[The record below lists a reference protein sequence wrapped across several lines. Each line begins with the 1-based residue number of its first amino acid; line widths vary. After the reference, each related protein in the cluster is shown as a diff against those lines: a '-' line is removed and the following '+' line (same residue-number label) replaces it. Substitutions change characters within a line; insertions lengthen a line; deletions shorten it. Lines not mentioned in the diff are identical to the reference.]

1 MGFFLTGTGGA
12 SVVVDN
18 GAGFSGDASFDES
31 GAFATG
37 GLGSLQLLVS
47 CNMTSD
53 RFEGGGGGPLKEASW
68 EFNLDV
74 ALDETPDQCLGAVLT
89 WVGGREGAFADP
101 ASWEPPQVP
110 VFEEGGRCDTARVQ
124 GGRNVTIDLAAAA
137 RSADPLAA
145 SGPRAVVVKT
155 GRLVVDHSEGFHTT
169 GGRLELDS
177 LSPVLGERS
186 LEIGNNASM
195 LLQDEVVVARHV
207 AVGTAGAGEV
217 DVSGDNGFFETGGRL
232 GLGADGEG
240 RLVGARRRD
249 RNPPR
254 RCSAKRGPGLGP
266 RAGHGSLWLDR
277 QPRRGLARTPP
288 RGRRRRARS
297 RATRG
302 SSTRPRGGR
311 RRARQGQRE
320 GRAGKPSTWELS
332 RSRSCRARG
341 ELDVVDGG
349 VVEIA
354 GELVPHRDPVADCA
368 RPAHWVICATAS
380 SPRRPSPGGRR
391 AARRAGGRLDVTTTV
406 RVEIQTGAEA
416 RPLDLRGPARAPQL
430 TAPNLFSGGQGQT
443 RAASTSKPG
452 RGST

>member
-1 MGFFLTGTGGA
+1 MEPTARLFFTLPGAVSELNDSVVATISADGRSLNVQGSGSCSSEAPASGTSFVNGRHEIGFRVGAPGTFRVTGTITASPLREALVPPDELDVGFFLTGTGGA

-31 GAFATG
+31 GAFAPG
-37 GLGSLQLLVS
+37 GLGSLELLVS
-47 CNMTSD
+47 CNMTSN

-74 ALDETPDQCLGAVLT
+74 TLDETPDECLGAVLT

-240 RLVGARRRD
+240 RLVVRDGATVI
-249 RNPPR
+249 
-254 RCSAKRGPGLGP
+254 SAEMVLGENVGPGLGA
-266 RAGHGSLWLDR
+266 RAGHGEPLADR
-277 QPRRGLARTPP
+277 QPRRRAKRRRLHHRRRGRQAPERRGLHRPRLARGSP
-288 RGRRRRARS
+288 RARH
-297 RATRG
+297 
-302 SSTRPRGGR
+302 RPGEGPV
-311 RRARQGQRE
+311 RQ
-320 GRAGKPSTWELS
+320 PV
-332 RSRSCRARG
+332 
-341 ELDVVDGG
+341 DVG
-349 VVEIA
+349 
-354 GELVPHRDPVADCA
+354 
-368 RPAHWVICATAS
+368 
-380 SPRRPSPGGRR
+380 
-391 AARRAGGRLDVTTTV
+391 
-406 RVEIQTGAEA
+406 A
-416 RPLDLRGPARAPQL
+416 RPL
-430 TAPNLFSGGQGQT
+430 
-443 RAASTSKPG
+443 
-452 RGST
+452 